1 MKKFNMKKM
10 INKTKRGADKN
21 APFILIAI
29 GVAGMFT
36 AGGLAV
42 SVTPKA
48 MRLIEEEKNR
58 INAELYES
66 AKQEG
71 CEEVGK
77 IDKLKPLE
85 VVKVTWKCYTP
96 AIVLGVSSALCVFKG
111 NSINM
116 QRSAALATAYQIS
129 ETAYREYKDK
139 VIETIGEKREQVICD
154 KVTQERLDRTP
165 VPVNKKEVINADG
178 GNMLCFDYSSGRYF
192 RSDVN
197 AIRRAESELNRDL
210 NYEMY
215 ISLNELYSKLGLEE
229 TSLGDELGWN
239 IDDGLIE
246 LEFSS
251 KLSKNDEP
259 CLVISYKTAPKYEF
273 NKLTY

>member
-1 MKKFNMKKM
+1 MKKL

-58 INAELYES
+58 INDESYEL
-66 AKQEG
+66 AKQKG
-71 CEEVGK
+71 YEEIGV

-85 VVKVTWKCYTP
+85 VVKVTWKCYIP
-96 AIVLGVSSALCVFKG
+96 AIILGISSAVCVFKG

-139 VIETIGEKREQVICD
+139 VIETIGEKKEQVICE
-154 KVTQERLDRTP
+154 KVAQDRLDRTP
-165 VPVNKKEVINADG
+165 FDNDKIIMTDG
-178 GNMLCFDYSSGRYF
+178 GSTLCFDYSSGRYF
-192 RSDVN
+192 RSDPN
-197 AIRRAESELNRDL
+197 TIRRVESELNRRLVNGDL
-210 NYEMY
+210 Y
-215 ISLNELYSKLGLEE
+215 ISLNELYSALGLEP
-229 TSLGDELGWN
+229 TSLGNDLGWN
-239 IDDGLIE
+239 IDNGLIK
-246 LEFSS
+246 LNFDT

-259 CLVISYKTAPKYEF
+259 CLVISYETAPKYEYT
-273 NKLTY
+273 KLMY